1 MSLLDDTIR
10 DARRPLVLR
19 RSTSE
24 SLSAAADE
32 ALPAPRDDAPWPA
45 TRAAREAGEARD
57 GHPANPARA
66 MHAPR
71 DDYRDDFRRE
81 GQSMPRE
88 ASSPSGSGI
97 SRLPA
102 GDPLSAAMDAERPKS
117 SAKNVGFSDVT
128 VMGDSRTSELATG
141 PEKGRSPGKV
151 AAAAAGSASM
161 ALQSAVLPG
170 SSEAE
175 WSRARSLSMTPEGST
190 TTVSADGETF
200 LSRPPGRGA
209 PSENPHAAS
218 ASAPAW
224 PAATSRGSIVV
235 PPAGAST
242 GAAGAAESADS
253 ANSTGSDDA
262 AAALQAR
269 HAVHA
274 LHALHARQTTGT
286 ARAGGTPGPAL
297 PTPPDPPRQRV
308 AMGARTADARHAGTV
323 VDLSGGLPR
332 PARAA
337 SEDVVPTLSIGR
349 IDVTVVTD
357 AVPALSTDS
366 ASVPEAS
373 GEAGVTGFLACNY
386 LKRL

>member
-19 RSTSE
+19 HSASE
-24 SLSAAADE
+24 SASAAADE
-32 ALPAPRDDAPWPA
+32 TLAASRDDAPWPA
-45 TRAAREAGEARD
+45 TRAAGEARD
-57 GHPANPARA
+57 GHPANQA
-66 MHAPR
+66 R
-71 DDYRDDFRRE
+71 DDRDDFRRE

-88 ASSPSGSGI
+88 ASYPSGSGI

-117 SAKNVGFSDVT
+117 SAKNVGLSDVT

-141 PEKGRSPGKV
+141 PENGGSPGKV

-209 PSENPHAAS
+209 PSENLHPTS
-218 ASAPAW
+218 AGTPAR
-224 PAATSRGSIVV
+224 PAATSRGDRAA
-235 PPAGAST
+235 PPGGAST

-253 ANSTGSDDA
+253 ADSADSANSTGCDDA
-262 AAALQAR
+262 ATALQAR

-274 LHALHARQTTGT
+274 LHALHARQATGT

-297 PTPPDPPRQRV
+297 PARPDPPRQCV
-308 AMGARTADARHAGTV
+308 AMGARTADARYAGQV
-323 VDLSGGLPR
+323 VDLSGVQLR
-332 PARAA
+332 PAQAA
-337 SEDVVPTLSIGR
+337 SDDAAPTLSIGR